1 MKTTIAPYSENTSR
15 LRHPY
20 SRIVF
25 RSGGT
30 RVFVHKDAAR
40 AAARSSRADD
50 CRPRGTDTLD
60 RHDRVHNS
68 KVSLVDG
75 DFSAIQGDRVFFL
88 DYGQIERRF
97 VTASANL
104 TTTASA
110 RVLEDGEFFVIFF
123 NSDRGKVA

>member
-40 AAARSSRADD
+40 AAARSPRADD
-50 CRPRGTDTLD
+50 GRPRGTDTLD
-60 RHDRVHNS
+60 RHDGVHDGD
-68 KVSLVDG
+68 VGLVDSHPATLKVIEC
-75 DFSAIQGDRVFFL
+75 FS
-88 DYGQIERRF
+88 
-97 VTASANL
+97 L
-104 TTTASA
+104 TTA
-110 RVLEDGEFFVIFF
+110 RSSGGL
-123 NSDRGKVA
+123 